1 MIAVVPV
8 NETLC
13 DATVPKSAVEAD
25 ASVVTTPKPP
35 VQPPDRFEHVSVG
48 NLETFSVP
56 LLILVAFVVSVVADA
71 AKATPFVFVQVVLK
85 VLAAHVQSP
94 VPAFV

>member
-1 MIAVVPV
+1 MPV
-8 NETLC
+8 SEILC
-13 DATVPKSAVEAD
+13 EATVPKSAVEAE
-25 ASVVTTPKPP
+25 ASVVTTPNPP
-35 VQPPDRFEHVSVG
+35 VHPPDRFEHVNVG

-56 LLILVAFVVSVVADA
+56 ELIFVAFVVSVVADG
-71 AKATPFVFVQVVLK
+71 AKDTPLVLVQVVLK